1 MREIDDSGY
10 TAGMTSMSTTYK
22 MGPKGQV
29 VIPKTIRDRLHLKPG
44 DDLVVRGEGDEVRI
58 RRAALD
64 QAERRERVARLRGM
78 LSDGSHDLVAELE
91 AEHRAEVEADEREM
105 RERGL

>member
-1 MREIDDSGY
+1 
-10 TAGMTSMSTTYK
+10 MTSMPTTYK

-29 VIPKTIRDRLHLKPG
+29 VIPKTIRDRLRLKPG
-44 DDLVVRGEGDEVRI
+44 DSLLVREDGDEVRI
-58 RRAALD
+58 QRVTLD
-64 QAERRERVARLRGM
+64 QAERREGVARLRGI
-78 LSDGSHDLVAELE
+78 LSGGTRDLVAELE